1 MVVYQLNLSIDE
13 RSVSLPMEDLI
24 VRESLGELVAEQ
36 LRRSIW
42 NREIDFGERLI
53 ESELSE
59 KFDVSRNTIR
69 DALKI
74 LEHEEMIIIK
84 PRKGTYVS
92 QFSKQDWQEVIELRS
107 LVESFAFVRALPSL
121 DEEDFD
127 YLRNILN
134 KMEEITE
141 NQNWN
146 DLFDLDMDFHSY
158 VVGLSGNSRI
168 IKLYNSIQVQI
179 RTFLL
184 HLDKYY
190 TSHQAFFEEQKDLFE
205 TLLTKDVD
213 LVDKKIRAHIE
224 YVEGQFI
231 GDIS

>member
-1 MVVYQLNLSIDE
+1 
-13 RSVSLPMEDLI
+13 MEDLI
-24 VRESLGELVAEQ
+24 IRESLGELIAEQ

-92 QFSKQDWQEVIELRS
+92 RFNKKDWQEIIELRS
-107 LVESFAFVRALPSL
+107 LVESFAFVRALPKL
-121 DEEDFD
+121 ENDDFIFLED
-127 YLRNILN
+127 IIK
-134 KMEEITE
+134 KMEEVSKRK
-141 NQNWN
+141 NWN
-146 DLFDLDMDFHSY
+146 DLFDLDMEFHSY
-158 VVGLSGNSRI
+158 VISLSDNSRI
-168 IKLYNSIQVQI
+168 IKLYDSIQVQI

-190 TSHQAFFEEQKDLFE
+190 TSHQAFLEEQKDLFE
-205 TLLTKDVD
+205 ALKTKDSKII
-213 LVDKKIRAHIE
+213 DKKIRTHIE

>member
-1 MVVYQLNLSIDE
+1 MD
-13 RSVSLPMEDLI
+13 DLI
-24 VRESLGELVAEQ
+24 VRETLGELVAEQ

-42 NREIDFGERLI
+42 NREIEFGERLI

-92 QFSKQDWQEVIELRS
+92 QFSKQDWQEIIELRS
-107 LVESFAFVRALPSL
+107 IVESFAFVRALPSL
-121 DEEDFD
+121 DEMHFTH
-127 YLRNILN
+127 LRNILDR
-134 KMEEITE
+134 MEGITE
-141 NQNWN
+141 SGNWN
-146 DLFDLDMDFHSY
+146 DLFDLDMEFHSY
-158 VVGLSGNSRI
+158 VVKLSGNSRI
-168 IKLYNSIQVQI
+168 IKLYDSIQVQI

-184 HLDKYY
+184 YLDKYY
-190 TSHQAFFEEQKDLFE
+190 SNRQSFYEEQKDLFDA
-205 TLLTKDVD
+205 LLTKDPEVVD
-213 LVDKKIRAHIE
+213 NKIRTHIE

-231 GDIS
+231 GEI

>member
-1 MVVYQLNLSIDE
+1 MD
-13 RSVSLPMEDLI
+13 DLI
-24 VRESLGELVAEQ
+24 VRETLGELVAEQ

-42 NREIDFGERLI
+42 NREIEFGERLI

-92 QFSKQDWQEVIELRS
+92 QFSKQDWQEIIELRS
-107 LVESFAFVRALPSL
+107 IVESFAFVRALPSL
-121 DEEDFD
+121 DEMHFTH
-127 YLRNILN
+127 LRNILDR
-134 KMEEITE
+134 MEGITE
-141 NQNWN
+141 SGNWN
-146 DLFDLDMDFHSY
+146 DLFDLDMEFHSY
-158 VVGLSGNSRI
+158 VVKLSGNSRI
-168 IKLYNSIQVQI
+168 IKLYDSIQVQI

-184 HLDKYY
+184 YLDKYY
-190 TSHQAFFEEQKDLFE
+190 SNRQSFYEEQKDLFDA
-205 TLLTKDVD
+205 LLTKDPEV
-213 LVDKKIRAHIE
+213 VDKKIRTHIE

-231 GDIS
+231 GEI

>member
-1 MVVYQLNLSIDE
+1 MGG
-13 RSVSLPMEDLI
+13 LI
-24 VRESLGELVAEQ
+24 ARETLGELVAEQ

-42 NREIDFGERLI
+42 NREIEFGERLI

-92 QFSKQDWQEVIELRS
+92 QFSKQDWQEIIELRS
-107 LVESFAFVRALPSL
+107 IVESFAFVRALPSL
-121 DEEDFD
+121 DEMHFT

-134 KMEEITE
+134 RMEGITE
-141 NQNWN
+141 NGNWN
-146 DLFDLDMDFHSY
+146 DLFDLDMEFHSY
-158 VVGLSGNSRI
+158 VVKLSGNSRI
-168 IKLYNSIQVQI
+168 IKLYDSIQVQI

-184 HLDKYY
+184 YLDKYY
-190 TSHQAFFEEQKDLFE
+190 SNRQSFYEEQKDLFDA
-205 TLLTKDVD
+205 LLTKDPEV
-213 LVDKKIRAHIE
+213 VDKKIRTHIE

-231 GDIS
+231 GEI

>member
-1 MVVYQLNLSIDE
+1 
-13 RSVSLPMEDLI
+13 MEDLI
-24 VRESLGELVAEQ
+24 IRESLGELIAEQ

-92 QFSKQDWQEVIELRS
+92 RFNKKDWQEIIELRS
-107 LVESFAFVRALPSL
+107 LVESFAFVRALPKL
-121 DEEDFD
+121 ENDDFIF
-127 YLRNILN
+127 LENIIK
-134 KMEEITE
+134 KMEEVSKRK
-141 NQNWN
+141 NWN
-146 DLFDLDMDFHSY
+146 DLFDLDMEFHSY
-158 VVGLSGNSRI
+158 VISLSDNSRI
-168 IKLYNSIQVQI
+168 IKLYDSIQVQI

-190 TSHQAFFEEQKDLFE
+190 TSHQAFLEEQKDLFE
-205 TLLTKDVD
+205 ALKTKDSKII
-213 LVDKKIRAHIE
+213 DKKIRTHIE

>member
-1 MVVYQLNLSIDE
+1 MSK
-13 RSVSLPMEDLI
+13 LI
-24 VRESLGELVAEQ
+24 ARESLGELVADQ

-53 ESELSE
+53 ESELSA

-74 LEHEEMIIIK
+74 LENEEMIIIK

-92 QFSKQDWQEVIELRS
+92 QFSKQDWHEITELRS
-107 LVESFAFVRALPSL
+107 IVESFAFVRALANL
-121 DEEDFD
+121 KDKDFN
-127 YLRNILN
+127 YLNNILKQMKDSKEN
-134 KMEEITE
+134 KC
-141 NQNWN
+141 WN
-146 DLFDLDMDFHSY
+146 DLFDLDMKFHDY
-158 VVGLSGNSRI
+158 VVQLSGNSRI

-184 HLDKYY
+184 HLDQYY
-190 TSHQAFFEEQKDLFE
+190 TTYEAFYKEQKDLYDA
-205 TLLTKDVD
+205 LLTKDPRIVEN
-213 LVDKKIRAHIE
+213 KIRTHIE

-231 GDIS
+231 GKT

>member
-1 MVVYQLNLSIDE
+1 MS
-13 RSVSLPMEDLI
+13 DLI
-24 VRESLGELVAEQ
+24 VRETLGELVAEQ

-42 NREIDFGERLI
+42 NREIEFGERLI

-92 QFSKQDWQEVIELRS
+92 QFSKQDWQEIIELRS
-107 LVESFAFVRALPSL
+107 IVESFAFVRALPSL
-121 DEEDFD
+121 DEMHFTH
-127 YLRNILN
+127 LRNILDR
-134 KMEEITE
+134 MEGITE
-141 NQNWN
+141 SGNWN
-146 DLFDLDMDFHSY
+146 DLFDLDMAFHSY
-158 VVGLSGNSRI
+158 VVKLSGNSRI
-168 IKLYNSIQVQI
+168 IKLYDSIQVQI

-184 HLDKYY
+184 YLDKYY
-190 TSHQAFFEEQKDLFE
+190 SNRQSFYEEQKDLFDA
-205 TLLTKDVD
+205 LLTKDPEV
-213 LVDKKIRAHIE
+213 VDKKIRTHIE

-231 GDIS
+231 GEI